1 MMKTACFVALS
12 LMAFG
17 MSTGISHAQGAY
29 PSHATHPS
37 HTSPGSYSSNS
48 SVGTRGVHASLQ
60 ASASKEVLQDEV
72 RVIFAHQAKGTSAAE
87 VNRALAQVLDQARA
101 SIKDKSGFTLS
112 SGSFRTS
119 PSYDKNGKTDGWQGR
134 AELVLTASDLAAA
147 ETAAGILGTQLA
159 ISNIQFSL
167 SEARRRQEEQSLLTE
182 VAKAFR
188 DRAQAAA
195 RAFGFERYRILSLDF
210 GGPGFSGAGP
220 VLMRSAA
227 PMAAP
232 ASDSIKLSFEPALVK
247 VTIDVS
253 GKVTFD

>member
-1 MMKTACFVALS
+1 MKTAYFIALS
-12 LMAFG
+12 LTAFG
-17 MSTGISHAQGAY
+17 MSTGVSHAQGAY

-37 HTSPGSYSSNS
+37 LTSPGSYSSNS
-48 SVGTRGVHASLQ
+48 SGASRAVHASLQ
-60 ASASKEVLQDEV
+60 ASVSKELLQDEV
-72 RVIFAHQAKGTSAAE
+72 RVTFAHQAKGSSAAE
-87 VNRALAQVLDQARA
+87 VNRALAQVLDEARA
-101 SIKDKSGFTLS
+101 SVKGNSGFTLS

-134 AELVLTASDLAAA
+134 AELVLTASDFAAA

-195 RAFGFERYRILSLDF
+195 KAFGFERYRILSLDF
-210 GGPGFSGAGP
+210 GGPGFSGTGP

-227 PMAAP
+227 PMSAP
-232 ASDSIKLSFEPALVK
+232 SSDPIKFSFDPSLVK

>member
-1 MMKTACFVALS
+1 MMKTAYLLVLS
-12 LMAFG
+12 CLSFG
-17 MSTGISHAQGAY
+17 LSTGVSHGQGAY

-37 HTSPGSYSSNS
+37 HTSQGSNSSNS
-48 SVGTRGVHASLQ
+48 SGASRGVAASLQ

-72 RVIFAHQAKGTSAAE
+72 RVIFAHQAKGSSAAE
-87 VNRALAQVLDQARA
+87 VNRALAEVLDQARA

-147 ETAAGILGTQLA
+147 ETAAGILGAQLA

-167 SEARRRQEEQSLLTE
+167 SETRRKQAEQSLLTE

-188 DRAQAAA
+188 DRAKAAA
-195 RAFGFERYRILSLDF
+195 KAFGFERYRILSLDF

-227 PMAAP
+227 PMSAA
-232 ASDSIKLSFEPALVK
+232 ASDPIKLSFDPALVK

>member
-1 MMKTACFVALS
+1 MKATYFVALS
-12 LMAFG
+12 CLSFG
-17 MSTGISHAQGAY
+17 LFTGVSHGQGTY

-37 HTSPGSYSSNS
+37 HTSPGSHSLNASGLS
-48 SVGTRGVHASLQ
+48 RGVIASLQ
-60 ASASKEVLQDEV
+60 ASVSKEVLQDVV
-72 RVIFAHQAKGTSAAE
+72 RIIFAHQAKGSTAAE
-87 VNRALAQVLDQARA
+87 VNRSLAETIDQARA

-134 AELVLTASDLAAA
+134 AELVLTASDFAAA
-147 ETAAGILGTQLA
+147 ETAAGILGSQLA

-167 SEARRRQEEQSLLTE
+167 SEAKRRQEEQSLLNE

-195 RAFGFERYRILSLDF
+195 KAFGFERYRILSLDF

-227 PMAAP
+227 PMSAP
-232 ASDSIKLSFEPALVK
+232 TSDPIKLSFDPSMVK
-247 VTIDVS
+247 VTTDVS